1 MHVRFGDSVM
11 GKAGQRLGDVDGLIV
26 DAGTKRAESLIVDT
40 GLGGRN
46 KHMIAVSAIH
56 GVDDDG
62 VHLDETA
69 ARIESQSP
77 TIDSEEVAFAQ
88 RVEPPTTFIPAA
100 GVGGPVVATD
110 PSVPGEYPDGG
121 SFFEIAPLDP
131 PPVEIESN
139 LGENE
144 VILGRDTHVISSD
157 GHKLGKAV
165 AFELGD
171 MGRVDGVTASEGL
184 IFKQQSSFS
193 LKDIEEF
200 GTDAVH
206 LRQTKSEA
214 ETR

>member
-1 MHVRFGDSVM
+1 MHVRFGDSVI
-11 GKAGQRLGDVDGLIV
+11 GNAGQRLGDVDGVIV
-26 DAGTKRAESLIVDT
+26 NAGTKRAESLIVDT
-40 GLGGRN
+40 GLGGGNR
-46 KHMIAVSAIH
+46 HMVAVSAIH
-56 GVDDDG
+56 RVDENG
-62 VHLDETA
+62 IHLDDTGA
-69 ARIESQSP
+69 WTQAQSP

-144 VILGRDTHVISSD
+144 VILGRDTHVISND
-157 GHKLGKAV
+157 GHKLGKAI

-171 MGRVDGVTASEGL
+171 MGRVDGITASEGL
-184 IFKQQSSFS
+184 IFKKQASFS
-193 LKDIEEF
+193 LGDIDEF

-206 LRQTKSEA
+206 LRESRSEA